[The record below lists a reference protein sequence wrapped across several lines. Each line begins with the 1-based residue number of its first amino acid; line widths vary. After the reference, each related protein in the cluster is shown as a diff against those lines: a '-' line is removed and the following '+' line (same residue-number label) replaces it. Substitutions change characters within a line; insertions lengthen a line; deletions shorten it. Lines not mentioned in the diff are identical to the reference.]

1 MYRIVKRIVH
11 TVTTVT
17 WLVQLADPSLAGKPL
32 EKQITFPTSVSV
44 TEEEV
49 LNTKKSHPKNR
60 RVSKSILDSERRAKQ
75 RQSPKRDK
83 GETHE

>member
-17 WLVQLADPSLAGKPL
+17 WLVRLESETADGKPV
-32 EKQITFPTSVSV
+32 EKEITFPASHSR

-49 LNTKKSHPKNR
+49 SETSDLPESLTKKS
-60 RVSKSILDSERRAKQ
+60 RRAL
-75 RQSPKRDK
+75 DE
-83 GETHE
+83 GEKP

>member
-17 WLVQLADPSLAGKPL
+17 WIVRLEEGSVDKKPV
-32 EKQITFPTSVSV
+32 EKEITFPASYSF

-49 LNTKKSHPKNR
+49 SEASNLPKQIAEKSQP
-60 RVSKSILDSERRAKQ
+60 IL
-75 RQSPKRDK
+75 DK
-83 GETHE
+83 GEKS

>member
-17 WLVQLADPSLAGKPL
+17 WLVCL
-32 EKQITFPTSVSV
+32 EKPSMDGNTVEKEITFPASVSV

-49 LNTKKSHPKNR
+49 LNTKGSPKINHR
-60 RVSKSILDSERRAKQ
+60 LTQPTLDCEA
-75 RQSPKRDK
+75 SPKRDE
-83 GETHE
+83 GEKHE